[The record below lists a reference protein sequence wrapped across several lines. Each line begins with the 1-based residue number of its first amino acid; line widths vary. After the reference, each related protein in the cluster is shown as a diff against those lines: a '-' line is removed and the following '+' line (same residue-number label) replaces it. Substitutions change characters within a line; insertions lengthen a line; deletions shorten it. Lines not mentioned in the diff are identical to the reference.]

1 MAHLVPGGGVPQGPY
16 MLKQTRPS
24 IAARTF
30 RAMPS
35 LLATAAA
42 LSLLASGS
50 AMARDW
56 PVTSGQRSTANQVA
70 QAGVPLSELAPDAP
84 DQYKVKRG
92 DTLWGISK
100 IFLRSPWRWPEL
112 WGMNL
117 EQIRN
122 PHLIYPGQELYLIR
136 DGDRARLSTRKPGGG
151 LETVKV
157 SPRIRAESLS
167 ASAIPPVNLQAIESF
182 LTEPLIV
189 EEATFAKAPR
199 IVATPENRVL
209 LSRGDRAYARA
220 RYGNDTTAEPLSFA
234 NSKTRDYRVFRN
246 TVPLKDPTT
255 GEVIGHEAQYVG
267 RVYLAREETVQAA
280 PVVPVKTDET
290 TPKTDLYKPAHE
302 QATNI
307 DRSQVA
313 AAPAKDKAPEGE
325 IVPATIDVVAVKEE
339 LRVGDRLLPEPPRDL
354 STYVPSAPTSEQNGQ
369 IVKVYGNGVTY
380 AGQNQ
385 VVAINRGTEH
395 GLQRGHVLALLRDA
409 GQVVDKTDDSRTMLR
424 LPGER
429 NGLMMVFLTFQKVS
443 YALIL
448 EVGDTVKVGDRFVN
462 P

>member
-1 MAHLVPGGGVPQGPY
+1 MQ
-16 MLKQTRPS
+16 KQTRPTF
-24 IAARTF
+24 AARSL

-35 LLATAAA
+35 LLASAAA
-42 LSLLASGS
+42 LAILSSGS
-50 AMARDW
+50 ALARDW
-56 PVTSGQRSTANQVA
+56 PITAGQRATAQQVA

-84 DQYKVKRG
+84 DQYTVKRG
-92 DTLWGISK
+92 DTLWDISK

-122 PHLIYPGQELYLIR
+122 PHLIFPGQELFLIR
-136 DGDRARLSTRKPGGG
+136 DGDRARLSSRRPGGG

-157 SPRIRAESLS
+157 SPRVRSESLS
-167 ASAIPPVNLQAIESF
+167 ASAIPPVRLQAIETF

-189 EEATFAKAPR
+189 DAETFGKAPR

-220 RYGNDTTAEPLSFA
+220 RYGNDTTAEPLSTA
-234 NSKTRDYRVFRN
+234 DGKPRDYRVFR
-246 TVPLKDPTT
+246 TATPLKDPTT
-255 GEVIGHEAQYVG
+255 GEVLGYEAQYVG
-267 RVYLAREETVQAA
+267 KVYLARDETVQEPPAEPAKAVESPKGDVYQAA
-280 PVVPVKTDET
+280 
-290 TPKTDLYKPAHE
+290 HN
-302 QATNI
+302 QNSNI
-307 DRSQVA
+307 ARVEV
-313 AAPAKDKAPEGE
+313 AAPAKAQAVAGE
-325 IVPATIDVVAVKEE
+325 VVPATIDIVAVKEE
-339 LRVGDRLLPEPPRDL
+339 MRIGDRLLPEPQRDF
-354 STYVPSAPTSEQNGQ
+354 STYVPSAPANEQNGQ

-385 VVAINRGTEH
+385 VVAINRGTDH
-395 GLQRGHVLALLRDA
+395 GLERGHVLALLRDA
-409 GQVVDKTDDSRTMLR
+409 NQVVDKTDNSRTLMR

-429 NGLMMVFLTFQKVS
+429 NGLMMVFLTFEKVS

-448 EVGDTVKVGDRFVN
+448 EVGDAAKVGDRFVN

>member
-1 MAHLVPGGGVPQGPY
+1 
-16 MLKQTRPS
+16 MLKHTRPS

-30 RAMPS
+30 RAMPT

-42 LSLLASGS
+42 LTLFASGT
-50 AMARDW
+50 AQARDW
-56 PVTSGQRSTANQVA
+56 PVTAGQRATANQVA

-84 DQYKVKRG
+84 DQYTVKRG
-92 DTLWGISK
+92 DTLWDISK

-122 PHLIYPGQELYLIR
+122 PHLIYPGQHLFLIR
-136 DGDRARLSTRKPGGG
+136 DGDRARLSTTRPGGG

-167 ASAIPPVNLQAIESF
+167 ASAIPPVRLQAIESF
-182 LTEPLIV
+182 LTEPLVV
-189 EEATFAKAPR
+189 EEDTFNKAPR

-220 RYGNDTTAEPLSFA
+220 RYGSDTTTEPLST
-234 NSKTRDYRVFRN
+234 SSGKTRDYRVFRSA
-246 TVPLKDPTT
+246 VPLKDPTT
-255 GEVIGHEAQYVG
+255 GEILGHETQYVG
-267 RVYLAREETVQAA
+267 RVYLARDETVQAA
-280 PVVPVKTDET
+280 PVD
-290 TPKTDLYKPAHE
+290 PAKE
-302 QATNI
+302 
-307 DRSQVA
+307 
-313 AAPAKDKAPEGE
+313 KDKAAGKNEV
-325 IVPATIDVVAVKEE
+325 VPATIDVVSVKEE
-339 LRVGDRLLPEPPRDL
+339 MRVGDRLLPEPPRDL

-395 GLQRGHVLALLRDA
+395 GLERGHVLAMLRDA

-443 YALIL
+443 YALIV
-448 EVGDTVKVGDRFVN
+448 EVGDAAKVGDRFVN